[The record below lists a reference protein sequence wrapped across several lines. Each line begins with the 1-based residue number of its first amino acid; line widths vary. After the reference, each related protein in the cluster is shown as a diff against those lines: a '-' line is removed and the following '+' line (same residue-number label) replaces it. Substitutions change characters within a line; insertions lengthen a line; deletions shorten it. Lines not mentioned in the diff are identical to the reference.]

1 MGRLVEKR
9 TGSHHYRYSY
19 DQLDR
24 LTEAIKLEAPQPG
37 TNGEARALHRT
48 VFAYDKLGRLI
59 EETAVDEL
67 TGETHTLRHTHD
79 ELGNRTQTVLP
90 TIASQ
95 PGVQRALN
103 YLYYGSGHLHQVNLS
118 QQHGDAPEVHQLIS
132 DIERDDLHRE
142 VARSQGALHTRF
154 ALDPLGRRAASWC
167 RPGGL
172 DSAFTTQ
179 DPSWRQAIDATGTPG
194 ARLLD
199 GLMKE
204 YSYDP
209 VGELRQSRHS
219 LQGTT
224 GHRYDATGRIEESVR
239 SAANSERF
247 AYDPAGNLLDASTA
261 PGYVRDNLVRVFE
274 DKRYSYDGH
283 GRLVRKLSGRHT
295 DQRFEWDDESRL
307 VAVHTTRRPG
317 TPEATTQVTRFDYDA
332 MGRRVAKHDAFGS
345 TRFIWEGMRL
355 IEERRGSQVTSHVY
369 EPGSYM
375 PLARL
380 DAAAGEAGA
389 AAPAN
394 IFHLHTDQA
403 GLPEELTDQAGR
415 ICWRASYR
423 TWGGAVTEQWEST
436 LLDGRAASPANKAL
450 PRIEQNMRFQG
461 QYLDRDIGLHYNTF
475 RFYDPDIGR
484 FISPDPIGLAGGN
497 NLHSYAPNPVSW
509 IDPWGWAPKAPLSLP
524 DGYRAR
530 IDRFNTSTGSSFEI
544 HVYKPNGTEAGIY
557 GPDGFFNKHGTVG
570 AEVKVT
576 PKVSNVLNGIA
587 VDELRKIGKLPALGT
602 PNSRVAAR
610 EYSER
615 VRKSGLSGC

>member
-1 MGRLVEKR
+1 
-9 TGSHHYRYSY
+9 
-19 DQLDR
+19 
-24 LTEAIKLEAPQPG
+24 
-37 TNGEARALHRT
+37 
-48 VFAYDKLGRLI
+48 
-59 EETAVDEL
+59 
-67 TGETHTLRHTHD
+67 
-79 ELGNRTQTVLP
+79 
-90 TIASQ
+90 
-95 PGVQRALN
+95 
-103 YLYYGSGHLHQVNLS
+103 
-118 QQHGDAPEVHQLIS
+118 
-132 DIERDDLHRE
+132 
-142 VARSQGALHTRF
+142 
-154 ALDPLGRRAASWC
+154 
-167 RPGGL
+167 
-172 DSAFTTQ
+172 
-179 DPSWRQAIDATGTPG
+179 
-194 ARLLD
+194 
-199 GLMKE
+199 MKE

-345 TRFIWEGMRL
+345 TRFVWEGMRL

-497 NLHSYAPNPVSW
+497 NLQSYAPNPVSW